1 MFFEL
6 VVDRVLGN
14 HEKPIGVLNATGFYD
29 NMVGVCRQ
37 LIDKK
42 FARDNILKSHF
53 FYVERDPLVLFKAVT
68 KGLSAA
74 YDSNMHLYVVKPNI
88 MNPTDFVV
96 MELLDDWEKN
106 EESAWLDERFTKM
119 AITTKGKSK

>member
-14 HEKPIGVLNATGFYD
+14 HEKPIGVVNAGGFYD

-42 FARDNILKSHF
+42 FARDVILKSHF
-53 FYVERDPLVLFKAVT
+53 FYVERDPVVLFKAVT

-74 YDSNMHLYVVKPNI
+74 YKNNMHLCLVKENT
-88 MNPTDFVV
+88 NPTDFVV
-96 MELLDDWEKN
+96 MELLEDWEKR
-106 EESAWLDERFTKM
+106 EESPWLDIRFTKM